1 MFFLFY
7 HSPPPKILT
16 PMANKATEIESGAA
30 AAFIGKDILTGGTVG
45 GVILLTSFEPG
56 QTTRFKTRQLAG
68 QRRRDM
74 GYAVVAV
81 KNCQSDC
88 PLL

>member
-30 AAFIGKDILTGGTVG
+30 AFIGKDILTGGTVG
-45 GVILLTSFEPG
+45 GVILLTSSEPG
-56 QTTRFKTRQLAG
+56 QTTRSKTRQLAG

-74 GYAVVAV
+74 GYAVGTV
-81 KNCQSDC
+81 KNYLRDF